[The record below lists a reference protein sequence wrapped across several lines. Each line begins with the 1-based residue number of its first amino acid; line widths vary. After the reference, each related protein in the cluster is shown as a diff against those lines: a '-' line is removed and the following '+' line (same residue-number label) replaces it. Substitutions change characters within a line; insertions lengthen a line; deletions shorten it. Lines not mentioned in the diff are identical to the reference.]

1 MNGNEYIE
9 LIRKL
14 ENLDENS
21 LKSAFIEIKKI
32 DLSQF
37 NDDIMKKTVETFI
50 NRLLN
55 SSFPD
60 YKLLEILINSGLEI
74 NIKVTIEGRSVYFLE
89 HIINLL
95 EEDFFDAGEDPYVI
109 YNYSDVLI
117 LLMKAYKGNYIDLSK
132 YDNVEL
138 CLEMISDELENNDVD
153 INRFFGENF

>member
-1 MNGNEYIE
+1 
-9 LIRKL
+9 
-14 ENLDENS
+14 
-21 LKSAFIEIKKI
+21 
-32 DLSQF
+32 
-37 NDDIMKKTVETFI
+37 
-50 NRLLN
+50 
-55 SSFPD
+55 
-60 YKLLEILINSGLEI
+60 
-74 NIKVTIEGRSVYFLE
+74 LE